1 MNFVTGDE
9 HTQKF
14 EPLPEQ
20 TKKIIFHRRIL
31 IFEIYLVFYHFNE
44 IDNEIKILRI
54 LHGSRKYQDLLK

>member
-20 TKKIIFHRRIL
+20 TKKIIFH
-31 IFEIYLVFYHFNE
+31 
-44 IDNEIKILRI
+44 
-54 LHGSRKYQDLLK
+54 GSK